1 MRRGFTLIELMI
13 VVAIIAIIAAI
24 AIPNLLGSRKA
35 ANQSTAIANLRNL
48 ATAEETYAARYNG
61 SYARYFGQL
70 GFLITENPSD
80 TTTNLV
86 RSGYHYYL
94 DSTVSGS
101 RVTDWW
107 AYAVAV
113 TTDDG
118 DYRYFVDKS
127 GVVRQEGKTGD
138 GSNVTQKPANKST
151 GQGWNPIGQ

>member
-48 ATAEETYAARYNG
+48 ATAQETYAAGHSNK
-61 SYARYFGQL
+61 YAYYFDDL
-70 GFLITENPSD
+70 NFLTNEDD
-80 TTTNLV
+80 TADLV
-86 RSGYHYYL
+86 RAGYHYYL
-94 DSTVSGS
+94 EVNSKTSP
-101 RVTDWW
+101 TDWW
-107 AYAVAV
+107 AYAIAV

-127 GVVRQEGKTGD
+127 GVVRQNGT
-138 GSNVTQKPANKST
+138 NVTTKPDDKDT
-151 GQGWNPIGQ
+151 GAAWSPIGE